1 MKVHCQ
7 KEDLLTGVQAAL
19 RAISGKNTLPVLGG
33 IMLTAAGGH
42 LIFRSTDLELAVEM
56 TLKADIEEEGRIL
69 VPGKYFADLVRY
81 LPGGYISLTAEDGR
95 CLQVDYDGSSTMLN
109 CYDAEEFPVFPQVEP
124 QVTGT
129 IAPALFRKM
138 AKRVVIAAASDEL
151 RPLFTGVY
159 CKFSPDELLMV
170 ATDTYRLAL
179 TRGSWQG
186 DGSTELVIPGRIMQ
200 EIARLTGDNEEPL
213 TISCGMSQVF
223 FACGNITLIS
233 RLIGGTYP
241 DYRNVF
247 PREEDFSW
255 HILINRQRF
264 LEGLE
269 RTTIFPQGGSAN
281 KSHIVTLTWE
291 DEKMIISSSD
301 PELGQIEENL
311 ACEIEGEPLTASY
324 NTRYLLDALK
334 VMDGER
340 IRLRLIGAINPGVMS
355 PEEDENYQYLI
366 LPLRMD

>member
-7 KEDLLTGVQAAL
+7 KEDLFAGVQAAL
-19 RAISGKNTLPVLGG
+19 RAISGKNTLPILGG
-33 IMLTAAGGH
+33 ILLTAADGR
-42 LIFRSTDLELAVEM
+42 LTFQSTDLELAVEM
-56 TLKADIEEEGRIL
+56 TLKADIEEEGRVL

-81 LPGGYISLTAEDGR
+81 LPGGYVSLAAEDGR

-109 CYDAEEFPVFPQVEP
+109 CYDADEFPVFPQVEP

-129 IAPALFRKM
+129 IDPALFRKM
-138 AKRVVIAAASDEL
+138 TKRVVIAAASDEL

-179 TRGSWQG
+179 TKGSWQG

-200 EIARLTGDNEEPL
+200 EIARLTGDSEEPL
-213 TISCGMSQVF
+213 LISCGKSQAF

-233 RLIGGTYP
+233 RLIGGSYP

-247 PREEDFSW
+247 PREEDFNW
-255 HILINRQRF
+255 HILVNRQRF

-269 RTTIFPQGGSAN
+269 RASILPQGGSAN
-281 KSHIVTLTWE
+281 KSQIVTLTWE
-291 DEKMIISSSD
+291 EDKMVISSID
-301 PELGQIEENL
+301 PELGKIEENL
-311 ACEIEGEPLTASY
+311 ACEMEGESLTASY
-324 NTRYLLDALK
+324 NTRYLLDAMK
-334 VMDGER
+334 VMDGEQ